1 VAGLILI
8 GSLLLQLC
16 QSPEGYN
23 SGYPGP
29 RAPLRLAPILLGY
42 LSSRTVGSPLL
53 RQQKG
58 VWALGCFVLWYFI
71 PGPKTPVASRCG
83 SGGSQTSPSQ
93 SFASS
98 DPSFGIGAVPVCV
111 YVPSSIVVYHKYLMP
126 GPPCPACLES
136 NLLSSTPSKYG
147 HSRGL
152 CPCHFIM
159 PCVPSQ
165 NMGSWEEKGS
175 IAGS

>member
-1 VAGLILI
+1 MAGLILI

-98 DPSFGIGAVPVCV
+98 DPRQFLSVCMCP
-111 YVPSSIVVYHKYLMP
+111 VPSWSTTNTSCQGLPALPAWKAICF
-126 GPPCPACLES
+126 PPPPASMDTREACALVTS
-136 NLLSSTPSKYG
+136 
-147 HSRGL
+147 
-152 CPCHFIM
+152 
-159 PCVPSQ
+159 
-165 NMGSWEEKGS
+165 
-175 IAGS
+175 